1 MGDATVF
8 SIVITEKGGTERR
21 ETFDQGE
28 VTIGRVQGNDL
39 MLPKGNV
46 SKRHCRLERTEGGFV
61 VADQNS
67 TNGTYVNRRRITQA
81 TAVRE
86 GDRIYIGDFVLR
98 LELGEAPAPHQASPA
113 DLIPEVPAEPVDE
126 EWVEPEPSQ
135 PVNRRRTR
143 QETAVEVAQP
153 SVSTDELA
161 SAVRLLIERVTS
173 KIDAR
178 LLDRDL
184 SSETRDRVRHALND
198 VYRQLQTEGGGFA
211 DEARA
216 KSAALAELLDLGPLG
231 GLLDDPSVSEISAS
245 GASFI
250 SVTRGS
256 ERRTDELSFCSPHS
270 VERVIARLCRSEGQ
284 PLGEGE
290 WLVRRELPSMG
301 FELEALR
308 APLSPSGAVLRLRRR
323 DRVFVDLDGL
333 VQLGTIS
340 RTIAVFLRHCIFA
353 KANILVVG
361 QRRSGVGA
369 LASALCAAAERE
381 RILVLPDEAELASA
395 GESLLELRQ
404 NPEVPLEQLLVCAG
418 SFPDHRLVVDGFG
431 GERGLA
437 TLRAIC
443 AGAEGTIAC
452 VRARS
457 IERALGQ
464 FCAEVALAHPGL
476 SAGVV
481 ADAVVASFDVAIEVA
496 RLRDGRSR
504 VLRLCELRR
513 GESPLV
519 VGEDIFEFTIER
531 TATGGTLEGSFHAT
545 GRSPLLS
552 EELRARGARMD
563 PSLFTRSGEDL

>member
-21 ETFDQGE
+21 ETFDQSE

-46 SKRHCRLERTEGGFV
+46 SKRHCRLERTESGFV

-81 TAVRE
+81 TTVRE
-86 GDRIYIGDFVLR
+86 GDRIYIGDFILR
-98 LELGEAPAPHQASPA
+98 LELGSAPAAPVDAA
-113 DLIPEVPAEPVDE
+113 EIPEVAAEPVEE
-126 EWVEPEPSQ
+126 EWIEPEPSQ
-135 PVNRRRTR
+135 PVQRRRTR

-153 SVSTDELA
+153 TVSTEALA
-161 SAVRLLIERVTS
+161 SAVRLLIERVSS
-173 KIDAR
+173 KIDPR
-178 LLDRDL
+178 LLERDINP
-184 SSETRDRVRHALND
+184 EIRERVRLVLDD
-198 VYRQLQTEGGGFA
+198 VYRQLQAEGGGFA
-211 DEARA
+211 DDGQA
-216 KSAALAELLDLGPLG
+216 KRAALAELLDLGPLG

-245 GASFI
+245 GAGFI

-256 ERRTDELSFCSPHS
+256 DRRTDELAFCSPHS
-270 VERVIARLCRSEGQ
+270 AERVIARLCRTEGQ
-284 PLGEGE
+284 PLAEGE
-290 WLVRRELPSMG
+290 WLVRRELPSLG

-308 APLSPSGAVLRLRRR
+308 TPLSPGGAVLRLRRR
-323 DRVFVDLDGL
+323 DRLIVDLDGL

-369 LASALCAAAERE
+369 IASALCAAAEHE
-381 RILVLPDEAELASA
+381 RILVLPGESELASA
-395 GESLLELRQ
+395 GESLLELRHS
-404 NPEVPLEQLLVCAG
+404 PEVSLDELLVSAG
-418 SFPDHRLVVDGFG
+418 AFPDHRLVVDGFG
-431 GERGLA
+431 GERGLS

-452 VRARS
+452 MRARS

-513 GESPLV
+513 AQSPLV
-519 VGEDIFEFTIER
+519 VGDDIFEFTIER

-545 GRSPLLS
+545 GRSPHLS
-552 EELRARGARMD
+552 DELRARGARMD
-563 PSLFTRSGEDL
+563 PSLFLRAGEDL